1 MILLFVT
8 LLIFRPKWIIGR
20 LQDDCCCVFPY
31 VDCLEIEVRG
41 MASSGS
47 VNVTAVA
54 STVLGIK
61 NPDVARSDEY
71 TLNTTAPAIPAVRR
85 VTSAA
90 TTAD

>member
-1 MILLFVT
+1 M
-8 LLIFRPKWIIGR
+8 
-20 LQDDCCCVFPY
+20 
-31 VDCLEIEVRG
+31 RG
-41 MASSGS
+41 IASSGS
-47 VNVTAVA
+47 VKVTAVA

-90 TTAD
+90 TTGDCRNSQIESMTYVIYFVSEMKDP